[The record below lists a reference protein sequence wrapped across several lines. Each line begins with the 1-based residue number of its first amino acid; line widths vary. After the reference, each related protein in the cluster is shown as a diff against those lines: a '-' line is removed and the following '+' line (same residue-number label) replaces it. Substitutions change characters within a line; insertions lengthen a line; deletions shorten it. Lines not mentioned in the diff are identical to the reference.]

1 MSLKARIDQL
11 PDLQKQ
17 LIKFFM
23 IGVLATLVDLIIY
36 YFLLQLIPE
45 FELGFD
51 FVGEQFHPN
60 NRDLS
65 KSMSFII
72 GSLVTYNLNKFWTW
86 KQNNRSNKRFAKF
99 YTLYGVSLI
108 INVFA
113 NKFALYLLLNN
124 AFLEFVPN
132 EFFFAFVFATG
143 TSAVFNFAG
152 QKLWVFSVK
161 NHDSDE
167 TER

>member
-1 MSLKARIDQL
+1 MPFKDKINEL

-23 IGVLATLVDLIIY
+23 IGVLATLVDLIVY
-36 YFLLQLIPE
+36 YFLLQMIPI
-45 FELGFD
+45 FELNVD
-51 FVGEQFHPN
+51 FIGEQFHPD

-86 KQNNRSNKRFAKF
+86 KQTDRSNKRFAKF
-99 YTLYGVSLI
+99 YTLYGFSLLL
-108 INVFA
+108 NVFA
-113 NKFALYLLLNN
+113 NKIALYLLFNS
-124 AFLEFVPN
+124 AFLEPIPN

-161 NHDSDE
+161 K
-167 TER
+167 TESMQNEQ

>member
-1 MSLKARIDQL
+1 MNFTARINQL

-23 IGVLATLVDLIIY
+23 IGVLATLVDLMVYWI
-36 YFLLQLIPE
+36 FLQVIPE
-45 FELGFD
+45 FELNVD
-51 FVGEQFHPN
+51 FIGEKFHPD

-65 KSMSFII
+65 KSLSFII

-86 KQNNRSNKRFAKF
+86 KQKDRSNKHFAKF
-99 YTLYGVSLI
+99 YALYGVSLL

-113 NKFALYLLLNN
+113 NKFALNLLHENTL
-124 AFLEFVPN
+124 FEDLPYKFRI
-132 EFFFAFVFATG
+132 AFVFATG
-143 TSAVFNFAG
+143 TSAVFNFIG

-161 NHDSDE
+161 DE
-167 TER
+167 E